1 MQITRGK
8 MNSTSKIMHEQ
19 REKMITNHL
28 IARGIS
34 DQRVIE
40 AMRKTKRE
48 LFIPEQYMVDAY
60 GDHPLPIGDGQT
72 ISQPY
77 IVALMSQLCQLK
89 GDEKVLEIG
98 SGSGYQTA
106 ILSLLAS
113 EIYSIERIKNLKETA
128 EKNLIKFGCKNVKLI
143 HGDGYKGLPEQA
155 PFDVIILTAAP
166 DTLPEILI
174 DQLASKGRLVA
185 PVGSSVQKLIRISKD
200 GEKLHSEE
208 IIHVRFVPMIKGY
221 NK

>member
-1 MQITRGK
+1 
-8 MNSTSKIMHEQ
+8 MNSTSKILHEQ

-28 IARGIS
+28 IARDIS

-40 AMRKTKRE
+40 AMLKTERE
-48 LFIPEQYMVDAY
+48 LFIPEQYIFDAY

-89 GDEKVLEIG
+89 GNERVLEIG

-106 ILSLLAS
+106 ILSHLAS

-128 EKNLIKFGCKNVKLI
+128 EKNLVKSGCKNVKLI
-143 HGDGYKGLPEQA
+143 HGDGYKGLPEKA

-166 DTLPEILI
+166 EAIPEALI
-174 DQLASKGRLVA
+174 DQLASGGRLVA
-185 PVGSSVQKLIRISKD
+185 PVGSSIQKLIRISKD
-200 GEKLHSEE
+200 QKDLHYEE
-208 IIHVRFVPMIKGY
+208 ITHVRFVPMVQGY

>member
-1 MQITRGK
+1 

-19 REKMITNHL
+19 REKMIKNHL

-34 DQRVIE
+34 DPRVIE
-40 AMRKTKRE
+40 AMRKTERE
-48 LFIPEQYMVDAY
+48 MFIPEQYMVDAY

-106 ILSLLAS
+106 ILSQLAS
-113 EIYSIERIKNLKETA
+113 EIYSIERIKNLKEKA
-128 EKNLIKFGCKNVKLI
+128 EKNLMKFGCKNVELI
-143 HGDGYKGLPEQA
+143 HGDGYKGLPEKA

-166 DTLPEILI
+166 ETIPEALT
-174 DQLASKGRLVA
+174 DQLASGGRLIA
-185 PVGSSVQKLIRISKD
+185 PAGSSIQKLFCISKD
-200 GEKLHSEE
+200 GQELHTEE
-208 IIHVRFVPMIKGY
+208 IIHVRFVPMVQGY

>member
-1 MQITRGK
+1 
-8 MNSTSKIMHEQ
+8 MNRDTAKIMHDQ

-28 IARGIS
+28 VARGIS

-40 AMRKTKRE
+40 AMRRTERE

-60 GDHPLPIGDGQT
+60 GDHPLPISDGQT

-89 GDEKVLEIG
+89 GDERVLEIG

-106 ILSLLAS
+106 ILSQLAS
-113 EIYSIERIKNLKETA
+113 KIYSIERIKNLKETA
-128 EKNLIKFGCKNVKLI
+128 EKNLKNFGSKNVEVI
-143 HGDGYKGLPEQA
+143 HGDGYKGLPEKA

-166 DTLPEILI
+166 EKIPEILT
-174 DQLASKGRLVA
+174 DQLSSGGRLIA
-185 PVGSSVQKLIRISKD
+185 PEGSSLQKLIRISKD
-200 GEKLHSEE
+200 EK
-208 IIHVRFVPMIKGY
+208 
-221 NK
+221 